1 MNILI
6 VGGRDT
12 TEYLLKSLS
21 NKSHNITF
29 IHDDYDYCKN
39 ISRKYDVTV
48 ICGDGS
54 KPYIL
59 EEAKINKNNVVI
71 AMTSSDSDNLVI
83 CQLAKKVYGIKKA
96 FATVCNP
103 KNVEVFKKLGIDTA
117 ISATYVVAEMIEQ
130 VTTVNE
136 IYNFMPIEDG
146 SISIIEVVVKEKY
159 HISNKLL
166 KDIEFSQ
173 DAIIGCIIRGKQSI
187 IPNGNTKILPHDK
200 LIILS
205 PPNLQNTILNNVVRG
220 A

>member
-1 MNILI
+1 
-6 VGGRDT
+6 
-12 TEYLLKSLS
+12 
-21 NKSHNITF
+21 
-29 IHDDYDYCKN
+29 
-39 ISRKYDVTV
+39 
-48 ICGDGS
+48 
-54 KPYIL
+54 
-59 EEAKINKNNVVI
+59 
-71 AMTSSDSDNLVI
+71 MTSSDSDNLVI

>member
-29 IHDDYDYCKN
+29 IHDDYDYCKD
-39 ISRKYDVTV
+39 ISRKYDVAV

-54 KPYIL
+54 KAYIL
-59 EEAKINKNNVVI
+59 EEAKINKNDVVI
-71 AMTSSDSDNLVI
+71 AMTNSDSDNLVI
-83 CQLAKKVYGIKKA
+83 CQLAKKVYDTQKA
-96 FATVCNP
+96 FATVSNP

-117 ISATYVVAEMIEQ
+117 ISATYVVAEMIKQ
-130 VTTVNE
+130 ITTVND

-159 HISNKLL
+159 HISNKYL

-173 DAIIGCIIRGKQSI
+173 DAIIGCLIRGNQSI

-200 LIILS
+200 LIILTLS
-205 PPNLQNTILNNVVRG
+205 NLQDVILESVVRG

>member
-12 TEYLLKSLS
+12 TEYLLNSLS
-21 NKSHNITF
+21 NKFHNITF

-83 CQLAKKVYGIKKA
+83 CQLAKKVYGI
-96 FATVCNP
+96 
-103 KNVEVFKKLGIDTA
+103 
-117 ISATYVVAEMIEQ
+117 
-130 VTTVNE
+130 
-136 IYNFMPIEDG
+136 
-146 SISIIEVVVKEKY
+146 
-159 HISNKLL
+159 
-166 KDIEFSQ
+166 
-173 DAIIGCIIRGKQSI
+173 
-187 IPNGNTKILPHDK
+187 
-200 LIILS
+200 
-205 PPNLQNTILNNVVRG
+205 
-220 A
+220 

>member
-39 ISRKYDVTV
+39 IWRNYDVTV
-48 ICGDGS
+48 ICGDGI
-54 KPYIL
+54 KHYIL
-59 EEAKINKNNVVI
+59 EEARIHKNNIVI
-71 AMTSSDSDNLVI
+71 AMTNSDSDNLVI

-96 FATVCNP
+96 FATVSNP

-130 VTTVNE
+130 ITTVNE
-136 IYNFMPIEDG
+136 IHNFMPIEDG
-146 SISIIEVVVKEKY
+146 SISIIEVLVKDEY
-159 HISNKLL
+159 YISNKLL

-187 IPNGNTKILPHDK
+187 IPKGNTKILPLDK

-205 PPNLQNTILNNVVRG
+205 PPDIQNKILNNVVRG

>member
-6 VGGRDT
+6 IGGRDT
-12 TEYLLKSLS
+12 TEYLLNSLS

-59 EEAKINKNNVVI
+59 EEARINKNDVVI

-83 CQLAKKVYGIKKA
+83 CQLAKKVYDVKKA
-96 FATVCNP
+96 FATVSNP
-103 KNVEVFKKLGIDTA
+103 TNVEVFKRLGIDTA

-130 VTTVNE
+130 ITTVND

-146 SISIIEVVVKEKY
+146 SISIIEVVVKEKHY
-159 HISNKLL
+159 ISNKIL
-166 KDIEFSQ
+166 KDINFCE
-173 DAIIGCIIRGKQSI
+173 DAIIGCIIRGNQNI
-187 IPNGNTKILPHDK
+187 IPNGNTKILPKDK

-205 PPNLQNTILNNVVRG
+205 PSKSKETVLNHVVRG